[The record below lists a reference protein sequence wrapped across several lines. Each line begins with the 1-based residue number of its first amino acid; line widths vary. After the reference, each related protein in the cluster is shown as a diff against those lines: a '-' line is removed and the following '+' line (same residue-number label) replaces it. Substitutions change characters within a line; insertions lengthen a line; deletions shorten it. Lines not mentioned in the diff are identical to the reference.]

1 MQVLIVVLLV
11 AIVGSLGSA
20 LFAMSSGPDRAQE
33 MARALTVRIS
43 ISAALFALILAGY
56 PFGLIE
62 PHGIR

>member
-11 AIVGSLGSA
+11 AIVGGLGRA
-20 LFAMSSGPDRAQE
+20 LFAMSSGADRAQE

-43 ISAALFALILAGY
+43 VSVALFALIVAGY
-56 PFGLIE
+56 HFGLIE